1 MIDFKKKFEEGRDF
15 LEEGVWQIRRQKLP
29 KSRSYPL
36 KLLRIL
42 ILAVRGFIRNDC
54 PVRASALTFYTILSV
69 VPLLAMAFG
78 IAKGFGFEKLL
89 EEQISP
95 YFLGQENLFDR
106 VTLMARNMLDQ
117 TKGGAI
123 AGIGL
128 LVLFWSLV
136 KVMSH
141 IERSINKI
149 WEVPAQRSWRR
160 RLSDYMTI
168 MFLFVVILILSGSL
182 NVYITAQVTRIA
194 EDVSLLMLFNPFI
207 FFLLK
212 LIPYVLFWFLLTIIY
227 IIIPNT
233 TVPFTAAIFGGV
245 VGGTMYQGAQ
255 WGYIRFQVGVASYN
269 AIYGSFA
276 ALPLFLVWL
285 QLSWMILLM
294 GAQLS
299 FAYRNADAYEFRPKV
314 APISTAFRNLLA
326 LRTMHLIT
334 HAFQKGEPPLS
345 AYDLAN
351 LLESPLNPVKSI
363 LDDFVGAGILSEV
376 LGDGEETVAYQ
387 PARDIKIF
395 TIRYIIDA
403 LDHHGTEDIPLR
415 QTAELKAL
423 SNSMKQFK
431 EEMRGSSANR
441 HLTDI

>member
-1 MIDFKKKFEEGRDF
+1 MNLREKFQNGRNF
-15 LEEGVWQIRRQKLP
+15 LQEGVWQIRRQELSKR
-29 KSRSYPL
+29 RSYFL

-42 ILAVRGFIRNDC
+42 ILAVRGFIRKDC

-78 IAKGFGFEKLL
+78 IAKGFGFEKVL

-95 YFLGQENLFDR
+95 YFLGQENLFAR
-106 VTLMARNMLDQ
+106 VTMMARNMLDQ

-128 LVLFWSLV
+128 LVLFWSLI

-141 IERSINKI
+141 IETSINMI
-149 WEVPAQRSWRR
+149 WEVPTQRSWRR

-212 LIPYVLFWFLLTIIY
+212 LIPYVLFWILLTLIY

-233 TVPFTAAIFGGV
+233 AVPFAAAIFGGV
-245 VGGTMYQGAQ
+245 VGGTLYQGAQ
-255 WGYIRFQVGVASYN
+255 WAYIRFQVGVASYN

-285 QLSWMILLM
+285 QLSWMILLL

-299 FAYRNADAYEFRPKV
+299 FAFQNADTYEFRPKA
-314 APISTAFRNLLA
+314 APISPAFRSLLA
-326 LRTMHLIT
+326 LRIMHLIT
-334 HAFQKGEPPLS
+334 RAFQKGEPAMTL
-345 AYDLAN
+345 YDLAN
-351 LLESPLNPVKSI
+351 LLESPHHPVKSI
-363 LDDFVGAGILSEV
+363 LEDFAEAGILSEV
-376 LGDGEETVAYQ
+376 LGEEEGVVSYQ
-387 PARDIKIF
+387 PAKDIRMF
-395 TIRYIIDA
+395 TISYILDT
-403 LDHHGTEDIPLR
+403 LDHHGTEEIPLR
-415 QTAELKAL
+415 QTQEMKVL
-423 SNSMKQFK
+423 SNSLEQFRK
-431 EEMRGSSANR
+431 EIQQSSANH